1 MVIGPIVEIQNQ
13 WKNNYPSDPEKESRN
28 LEFNNL
34 TLPHIEPK
42 SSLKE
47 GTRILMDT
55 SRFTQFG
62 TLREKYNL
70 KMKL

>member
-1 MVIGPIVEIQNQ
+1 MVIGPISLEIPKPMEIIKFTLQ
-13 WKNNYPSDPEKESRN
+13 DPEKRISCN

-62 TLREKYNL
+62 TWT
-70 KMKL
+70 